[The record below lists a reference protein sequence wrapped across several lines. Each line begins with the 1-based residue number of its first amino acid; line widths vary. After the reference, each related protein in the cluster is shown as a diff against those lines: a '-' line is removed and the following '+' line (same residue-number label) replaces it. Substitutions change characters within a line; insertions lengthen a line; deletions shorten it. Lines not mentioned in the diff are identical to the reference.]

1 MIGLKIRV
9 KNRELTKMGIFRK
22 RIIRYPLLYLSI
34 LSVITAA
41 LLCVVNIWIGLV
53 YIVVAGALLYYG
65 WTVEKIIY
73 VETEKYIESLSFRM
87 KKVGEEAFLHMPVG
101 ILLINDE
108 YKVEWAN
115 PFMLNATNA
124 ESLIGENIFELS
136 EGLASIAKPEELR
149 ETTVTIG
156 EHKYRVYSKPEEK
169 LLYFF
174 DVTEQLEIET
184 QYFDDRTVIA
194 ILFIDNYDEITQPMD
209 DQMRGITNS
218 TITSIINEWA
228 AQYGIFAKRVS
239 SDRFLAVLNE
249 SILTKLEQKKFSIL
263 DDIREKTLQK
273 NLSLT
278 LSIGVGA
285 GTPSLTELGELAQ
298 SSLDLVLGRG
308 GDQVAIKQPDG
319 KLRFYGGKTNPVEKR
334 TRVRARVI
342 SHALRDLIQE
352 SDQVFVMGHKN
363 PDMDSLGAAIGVR
376 KMAEM
381 NRVDGYV
388 ILNFHELNG
397 SVHRLMDEIKS
408 KSGFYDKFIS
418 SDEAL
423 SMMTH
428 KSLLVIVDTHKP
440 TMVIDSRLFNRTE
453 KVVVIDHH
461 RRGEEFID
469 SPTLVYMEPYASST
483 AELVTELLEYQPKNA
498 KITGLEAT
506 SLLSGIIVDTKSFT
520 LRTGARTFEAAS
532 YLRTHGADTILIQ
545 RLLKEDIDT
554 YIERSKLVQTVK
566 FIKPGVAI
574 AHGEDNRIYDSV
586 LIAQTADI
594 LLTMKDV
601 SAAFV
606 IAHRQDGL
614 IGISARSLGEI
625 NVQLIMEKL
634 GGGGHLTN
642 AATQIEANSIDEVK
656 GYLTNAIIEV
666 LEGSNEQ

>member
-1 MIGLKIRV
+1 
-9 KNRELTKMGIFRK
+9 MGIFRK

-184 QYFDDRTVIA
+184 QYFADRTVIA

-249 SILTKLEQKKFSIL
+249 SILTELEQKKFSIL

-461 RRGEEFID
+461 RRGEEFLD

-498 KITGLEAT
+498 KITSLEAT

-601 SAAFV
+601 SASFV

-614 IGISARSLGEI
+614 IGISARSLGDI

-642 AATQIEANSIDEVK
+642 AATQMEANSIDEVK

>member
-1 MIGLKIRV
+1 
-9 KNRELTKMGIFRK
+9 MGIFRK

-41 LLCVVNIWIGLV
+41 LLCVVNIWNGLV

-601 SAAFV
+601 SASFV

>member
-1 MIGLKIRV
+1 MIGLKRRV
-9 KNRELTKMGIFRK
+9 KNRELIKMGIFRK

-41 LLCVVNIWIGLV
+41 LLCVINIWIGLV

-115 PFMLNATNA
+115 PFMLNAANA

-601 SAAFV
+601 SASFV